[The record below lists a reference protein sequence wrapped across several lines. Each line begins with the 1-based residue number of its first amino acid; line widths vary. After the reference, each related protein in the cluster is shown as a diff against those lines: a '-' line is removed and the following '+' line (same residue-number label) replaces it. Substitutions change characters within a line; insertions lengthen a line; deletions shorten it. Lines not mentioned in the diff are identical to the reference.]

1 MAPPKRKRKPTRTT
15 TNKRPKYTLPDTDSS
30 SSSDGEGT
38 SHASQEE
45 WEALRILQQ
54 RGQGSAL
61 EYEIEWAGIDPATGK
76 QWEPTWE
83 KAGNAGEALRASW
96 KTEQAQRA
104 QERKETAAA
113 IRSTQQRGAREA
125 SPAQATQTRG
135 AKRRRIS
142 ESPEPSI
149 SASVEQSPTEIGQSA
164 NPVPNTATIDIEA
177 RIPDWTSPQVN
188 IDVRGESFNRRDY
201 ELHAE
206 IPESQPSPSKSAA
219 EGTDSESSQLFA
231 SQPAFR
237 ASGIVLDTQSSAEDV
252 SYIPV
257 TREELESSSHSDSSD
272 GSNEDHVVGYSVSE

>member
-30 SSSDGEGT
+30 SSDREGT
-38 SHASQEE
+38 SHGSQEE

-76 QWEPTWE
+76 QWAPTWE

-96 KTEQAQRA
+96 KIEQAQRA

-113 IRSTQQRGAREA
+113 FRSTQQRGAREA
-125 SPAQATQTRG
+125 SPAQPTQTRG

-142 ESPEPSI
+142 GSPEPSI
-149 SASVEQSPTEIGQSA
+149 SAPVEQLPTEIGQSA
-164 NPVPNTATIDIEA
+164 EPVPNTATIDTEVP
-177 RIPDWTSPQVN
+177 IPDWTSPQVN

-201 ELHAE
+201 ELHVE
-206 IPESQPSPSKSAA
+206 IPESQPLPSKSAA
-219 EGTDSESSQLFA
+219 EGTDLESSQLFA

-237 ASGIVLDTQSSAEDV
+237 ASGIVLDTPSSAGDV

-257 TREELESSSHSDSSD
+257 TSEELESSSHSDPSD
-272 GSNEDHVVGYSVSE
+272 GSNEDHVIGYSVSE